1 MVGQSLSVQAT
12 PVTPPDCAARG
23 LRYLRALALL
33 ALLCMALALVYGL
46 ASGDFGREARALA
59 GMPWGLVAII
69 DVYIGL
75 LFFSV
80 WMIFRERNWPRGA
93 LWLLA
98 FLGLGNLA
106 TAVYVIKALNEAN
119 GRLAVFLYGPR
130 GAG

>member
-1 MVGQSLSVQAT
+1 M
-12 PVTPPDCAARG
+12 TPPDHARG
-23 LRYLRALALL
+23 LRYVRALALV
-33 ALLCMALALVYGL
+33 ALLCMALARVSGLV
-46 ASGDFGREARALA
+46 SGEFGREARALA
-59 GMPWGLVAII
+59 GMPWGLVAVI

-75 LFFSV
+75 LFFSA
-80 WMIFRERNWPRGA
+80 WMIFREQSWPRGA
-93 LWLLA
+93 IWLLA

>member
-1 MVGQSLSVQAT
+1 M
-12 PVTPPDCAARG
+12 TPPDHAARG
-23 LRYLRALALL
+23 LSYLRALALL
-33 ALLCMALALVYGL
+33 AALCMVLALGYGL
-46 ASGDFGREARALA
+46 VSGDFGREARALA
-59 GMPWGLVAII
+59 GMPWGLVAVI

-75 LFFSV
+75 LFFSA
-80 WMIFRERNWPRGA
+80 WMIFRERSWPRGA

-130 GAG
+130 GAD